1 MLSDFS
7 EFYCCRVWLGAE
19 RLGNMTAEQG
29 GVYSLVITR
38 DPTTTKR
45 ISLTHMLTTPNT
57 VHMFWL
63 LPQIIIITIV
73 SKLPKLWICQH

>member
-1 MLSDFS
+1 MH
-7 EFYCCRVWLGAE
+7 CCRVWLGAE

-38 DPTTTKR
+38 NPTTTNR

-57 VHMFWL
+57 IHMFWL

-73 SKLPKLWICQH
+73 SVDNGHTIHIKI

>member
-1 MLSDFS
+1 
-7 EFYCCRVWLGAE
+7 
-19 RLGNMTAEQG
+19 MTAEQG
-29 GVYSLVITR
+29 GGYSLVITR
-38 DPTTTKR
+38 DPSTANR

-73 SKLPKLWICQH
+73 SKLN

>member
-1 MLSDFS
+1 
-7 EFYCCRVWLGAE
+7 
-19 RLGNMTAEQG
+19 MTAEQG

-38 DPTTTKR
+38 SPSTNNR

-73 SKLPKLWICQH
+73 SKLIKLVDSGQH